1 MHIFWFMSETIPS
14 GFQSLSERTAQYHS
28 HIVALF
34 SGVVIGFL
42 TNYIITFMFPLPYW
56 YGLGLSFVLLAI
68 SVYLFLLY
76 SPNATIGEAE
86 EIIPEALHEFLH
98 THFDKLLS
106 YIKLDWEG
114 YAFHEKAVS
123 AIGWQAPINA
133 VRVNTTQV
141 SSHQGEI
148 KLEYPFLRI
157 LKCRFKLSIFVTTL
171 TEIPEYRKVIVA
183 IQINALA
190 RIHPKSDSVL
200 RTLGIR
206 LEHAITN
213 PQIVYPEIPN
223 EEYHKILKEIRPS
236 VWKAYVNNPKK

>member
-1 MHIFWFMSETIPS
+1 MHVFWFMSESIPS
-14 GFQSLSERTAQYHS
+14 GFQSLSERTTQYHS
-28 HIVALF
+28 YIVALF

-42 TNYIITFMFPLPYW
+42 TNYIVTFMFPLSYW
-56 YGLGLSFVLLAI
+56 VGLSLCFVLLALSI
-68 SVYLFLLY
+68 YLFLLY
-76 SPNATIGEAE
+76 SPNASIGEAE
-86 EIIPEALHEFLH
+86 EIVPQALHEFLH
-98 THFDKLLS
+98 SNFDKLLC

-114 YAFHEKAVS
+114 YAFHKKAVS
-123 AIGWQAPINA
+123 AIGWQAPISA
-133 VRVNTTQV
+133 VKVTTTQI

-148 KLEYPFLRI
+148 ELSYPFLRI
-157 LKCRFKLSIFVTTL
+157 FKCKFKLSIFVTTI
-171 TEIPEYRKVIVA
+171 TEIPEYRKVMVA
-183 IQINALA
+183 IQMNAFA

-236 VWKAYVNNPKK
+236 VWNAYVNKPKK